1 VTVEQKRRA
10 GLRESASYERN
21 GSEEIEEDGRARL
34 RRERWPRDTFDQEAQ
49 KGKLALASSITLR
62 GLDKCSCLARKAI
75 DDTVEIA
82 ETPDSI
88 ANRSSE
94 R

>member
-1 VTVEQKRRA
+1 MLDGPLSQEKMSIGVGRRYVHSSFDTGPHRQSVTVEQKNRA

-49 KGKLALASSITLR
+49 KGKWP
-62 GLDKCSCLARKAI
+62 GLLLYH
-75 DDTVEIA
+75 
-82 ETPDSI
+82 
-88 ANRSSE
+88 
-94 R
+94 